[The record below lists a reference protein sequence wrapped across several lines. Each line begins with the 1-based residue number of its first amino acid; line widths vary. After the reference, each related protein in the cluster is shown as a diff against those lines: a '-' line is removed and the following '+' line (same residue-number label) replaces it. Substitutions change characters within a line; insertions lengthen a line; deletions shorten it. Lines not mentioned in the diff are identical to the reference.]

1 MMTGN
6 ETSISLHD
14 VTKSFRKHV
23 AVDGLDLTVPRGSV
37 YGFIGPNG
45 SGKTT
50 TLRMIMNILYP
61 ETGEILVLGEAL
73 SARISD
79 RIGYMPEER
88 GLYKRMK
95 VRDFLVFFGLLKNG
109 KDIRSN
115 VDVWLQRLD
124 LMEWADKKIETLSK
138 GMSQKVQF
146 IATVVSQPELIILD
160 EPFAGLDPVNT
171 DVIKDAILQLQA
183 DGTTVVFSTHDMSMA
198 EKMCDFICMIFKG
211 KKVLDGT
218 LASIQDAYA
227 NDTIRVQ
234 TSAGNMAL
242 QDIDGV
248 DNINDFGRMQELRM
262 TSDADPQH
270 ILKTILERTAV
281 QRFDIVKPSLHDIFV
296 RIAGPALK
304 EVEHA

>member
-1 MMTGN
+1 
-6 ETSISLHD
+6 
-14 VTKSFRKHV
+14 
-23 AVDGLDLTVPRGSV
+23 
-37 YGFIGPNG
+37 
-45 SGKTT
+45 
-50 TLRMIMNILYP
+50 
-61 ETGEILVLGEAL
+61 
-73 SARISD
+73 
-79 RIGYMPEER
+79 MPEER